1 MSESIQAVFSLFLI
15 IGVLGSIMVFMNDRV
30 NWTAFSGMVALAVG
44 SLGLLLWSLFRR
56 DKAPDF
62 LKKIQGRLLE
72 RDSLCFKVIAN
83 PVKGRC
89 YLDLHFQ
96 NRYER
101 PSQAMVV
108 LQPSKGFFLTRP
120 DVAGMTV
127 EIECPAGGYGVT
139 SVPWPIA
146 KKFQG
151 KTQLLDV
158 GADVR
163 YPEGKGRMIRF
174 RGGLQVNSAGRD
186 VWRTVITVAGA
197 MAGSIGGM
205 IVLSKPAKVKL
216 KFPVDVEES
225 VDDDLP
231 ISTKIVW
238 KLGDAP
244 DQSLPKK
251 SAATDVDF

>member
-1 MSESIQAVFSLFLI
+1 MSESFQAVLGLLMI
-15 IGVLGSIMVFMNDRV
+15 VGVFGSIMVFVNDRV
-30 NWTAFSGMVALAVG
+30 NWSVFSGLLTLAIG

-62 LKKIQGRLLE
+62 LKSIQGRLLE
-72 RDSLCFKVIAN
+72 RDHFCFKVIAN

-96 NRYER
+96 SRYER
-101 PSQAMVV
+101 PSRAMVV

-146 KKFQG
+146 KTFQG

-163 YPEGKGRMIRF
+163 YPEGKGKMIRF
-174 RGGLQVNSAGRD
+174 RGGLQVAALSGE
-186 VWRTVITVAGA
+186 VWRATIMTVAAA
-197 MAGSIGGM
+197 MGGM
-205 IVLSKPAKVKL
+205 IVLLSKRAKVKL
-216 KFPVDVEES
+216 KLPVDVEES
-225 VDDDLP
+225 VADDLP
-231 ISTKIVW
+231 ITTKIVW

-244 DQSLPKK
+244 DQSLTKK
-251 SAATDVDF
+251 SPATDLGF